1 MKIQIHRGTHQIG
14 GCVTEITSGGTRI
27 FIDFG
32 SELPGADGMVIPE
45 TLSVPGVTE
54 GEPRCDAVF
63 FTHTHGDHIGQL
75 DHIHPSIPLYMGATA
90 RELCLC
96 LNRYLSDK
104 GLDRT
109 ATLAALERANTFVPA
124 HPVTVGNIRVT
135 PFFIDHSAFD
145 AYMFLIEADGKK
157 LLHTG
162 DFRGHGFRGKALIPM
177 LKKYVGQ
184 VDWLVCEG
192 TMLSRGAETV
202 KTERELQ
209 QDERALMEQ
218 YKRVFVLC
226 SSMNIERIAGFT
238 HAVPDKRAVLCD
250 DFQRKVLDVIQ
261 ASHGQVTLYD
271 FSAVRS
277 YDRSDRAL
285 LRQMMDEGF
294 LCFIRANHFSE
305 KMLDYYGD
313 RAVVAYSM
321 WDGYLSDELENKK
334 LTALLENRNW
344 VKLHTSGHAT
354 PDTLRAVCE
363 TVHPHCGVIP
373 MHTERPEA
381 FAELFPGENVRVL
394 KDGEPLDL

>member
-14 GCVTEITSGGTRI
+14 GCVTEITSGDTRI

-32 SELPGADGMVIPE
+32 SELPGAGGAIKPE
-45 TLSVPGVTE
+45 TLSAPGVTE

-75 DHIHPSIPLYMGATA
+75 DRIHPSIPLYMGATA

-104 GLDRT
+104 GIDRT
-109 ATLAALERANTFVPA
+109 ATLAALEHASAFAPA
-124 HPVTVGNIRVT
+124 RPVTVGNIRVT
-135 PFFIDHSAFD
+135 PLFIDHSAFD

-157 LLHTG
+157 ILHTG

-192 TMLSRGAETV
+192 TMLSRDAETV
-202 KTERELQ
+202 KTEHELQ
-209 QDERALMEQ
+209 QDESALMKQ

-226 SSMNIERIAGFT
+226 SSMNIDRIAGFT
-238 HAVPDKRAVLCD
+238 HAVPDRRAIICD
-250 DFQRKVLDVIQ
+250 DFQRKVLDVVQ
-261 ASHGQVTLYD
+261 ERHGKIPLYD

-277 YDRSDRAL
+277 YDRVDREL
-285 LRQMMDEGF
+285 NRQMMNDGF
-294 LCFIRANHFSE
+294 LCFIRANAFSE

-313 RAVVAYSM
+313 GAVVAYSM

-334 LTALLENRNW
+334 LTALLENRNL
-344 VKLHTSGHAT
+344 VKLHTSGHAA
-354 PDTLRAVCE
+354 PAALRAVCE
-363 TVHPHCGVIP
+363 TVQPRCGVIP
-373 MHTERPEA
+373 MHSERPEA
-381 FAELFPGENVRVL
+381 FTELLPNENVRIL
-394 KDGEPLDL
+394 KDGEPLEL

>member
-14 GCVTEITSGGTRI
+14 GCVTEITSGDTRI

-32 SELPGADGMVIPE
+32 SELPGAGGAIKPE

-75 DHIHPSIPLYMGATA
+75 DRIHPSIPLYMGATA

-104 GLDRT
+104 GIDRA
-109 ATLAALERANTFVPA
+109 ATLAALEHASAFAPA
-124 HPVTVGNIRVT
+124 RPVTVGNIRVT
-135 PFFIDHSAFD
+135 PLFIDHSAFD

-157 LLHTG
+157 ILHTG

-192 TMLSRGAETV
+192 TMLSRDAETV
-202 KTERELQ
+202 KTEHELQ
-209 QDERALMEQ
+209 QDESALMKQ

-226 SSMNIERIAGFT
+226 SSMNIDRIAGFT
-238 HAVPDKRAVLCD
+238 HAVPDRRAIICD
-250 DFQRKVLDVIQ
+250 DFQRKVLDVVQ
-261 ASHGQVTLYD
+261 ERHGKIPLYD

-277 YDRSDRAL
+277 YDRVDREL
-285 LRQMMDEGF
+285 NRQMMNDGF
-294 LCFIRANHFSE
+294 LCFIRANAFSE

-313 RAVVAYSM
+313 GAVVAYSM

-344 VKLHTSGHAT
+344 VKLHTSGHAA
-354 PDTLRAVCE
+354 PAALRAVCE
-363 TVHPHCGVIP
+363 TVQPRCGVIP
-373 MHTERPEA
+373 MHSERPEA
-381 FAELFPGENVRVL
+381 FTELLPNENVRIL
-394 KDGEPLDL
+394 KDGEPLEL

>member
-14 GCVTEITSGGTRI
+14 GCVTEITSGDTRI

-32 SELPGADGMVIPE
+32 SELPGAGGAIKPE

-75 DHIHPSIPLYMGATA
+75 DRIHPSIPLYMGATA

-104 GLDRT
+104 GIDRT
-109 ATLAALERANTFVPA
+109 ATLAALEHASAFAPA
-124 HPVTVGNIRVT
+124 RPVTVGNIRVT
-135 PFFIDHSAFD
+135 PLFIDHSAFD

-157 LLHTG
+157 ILHTG

-192 TMLSRGAETV
+192 TMLSRDAETV
-202 KTERELQ
+202 KTEHELQ
-209 QDERALMEQ
+209 QDESALMKQ

-226 SSMNIERIAGFT
+226 SSMNIDRIAGFT
-238 HAVPDKRAVLCD
+238 HAVPDRRAIICD
-250 DFQRKVLDVIQ
+250 DFQRKVLDVVQ
-261 ASHGQVTLYD
+261 ERHGKIPLYD

-277 YDRSDRAL
+277 YDRVDREL
-285 LRQMMDEGF
+285 NRQMMNDGF
-294 LCFIRANHFSE
+294 LCFIRANAFSE

-313 RAVVAYSM
+313 GAVVAYSM

-344 VKLHTSGHAT
+344 VKLHTSGHAA
-354 PDTLRAVCE
+354 PAALRAVCE
-363 TVHPHCGVIP
+363 TVQPRCGVIP
-373 MHTERPEA
+373 MHSERPEA
-381 FAELFPGENVRVL
+381 FTELLPNENVRIL
-394 KDGEPLDL
+394 KDGEPLEL